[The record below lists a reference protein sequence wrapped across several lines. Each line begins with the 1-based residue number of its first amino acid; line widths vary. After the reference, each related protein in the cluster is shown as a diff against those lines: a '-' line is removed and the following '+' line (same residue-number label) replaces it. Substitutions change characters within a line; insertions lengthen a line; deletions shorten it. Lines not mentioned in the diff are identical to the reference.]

1 MKLAIGAYAWHELP
15 TVYLKPY
22 GGTCLGCALGT
33 GGACG
38 RWTGLPSAARTTR

>member
-22 GGTCLGCALGT
+22 GGTCLGYALGT
-33 GGACG
+33 GAA
-38 RWTGLPSAARTTR
+38 GLPSAARTTR